1 LSGRRIA
8 AMVVN
13 GNAYEQVKRG
23 ALDVIAGKPAP
34 VLRPAC
40 SPRLRTKKKPPFTVA
55 FLRLLG
61 DQS

>member
-1 LSGRRIA
+1 
-8 AMVVN
+8 MVVN
-13 GNAYEQVKRG
+13 DNAYEQLKRG

-40 SPRLRTKKKPPFTVA
+40 SPGLRTKKKPPVTVA